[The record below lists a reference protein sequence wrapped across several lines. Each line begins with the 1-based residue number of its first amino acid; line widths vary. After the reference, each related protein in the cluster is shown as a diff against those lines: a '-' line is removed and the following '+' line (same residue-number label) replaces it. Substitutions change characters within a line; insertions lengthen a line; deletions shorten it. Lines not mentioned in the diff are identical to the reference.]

1 MIDKELLKETVD
13 KALEGTGCF
22 PVEIKVTPA
31 NAITVEIDSME
42 SVDIDRCVELTRA
55 IEAAFDRDVEDYEL
69 EVGSSGLTSD
79 FKDPR
84 QWQKNIGNEIEL
96 LTSDGRKMRATLT
109 AADADGFTI
118 EYQKKVRKEGE
129 KRPTVET
136 VTETHPY
143 SAAKSARYHL
153 EF

>member
-1 MIDKELLKETVD
+1 MIDKELLRETVD

-31 NAITVEIDSME
+31 NEITVEIDSME
-42 SVDIDRCVELTRA
+42 SVDIDRCIALTRA
-55 IEAAFDRDVEDYEL
+55 IEAAFDRDAEDYEL
-69 EVGSSGLTSD
+69 EVGSSGLTSE

-84 QWQKNIGNEIEL
+84 QWLKNVGNEIEL
-96 LTSDGRKMRATLT
+96 LTADGRKMRATLT
-109 AADADGFTI
+109 AADEEGFTI

-129 KRPTVET
+129 KRPTAET
-136 VTETHPY
+136 VTETLPY
-143 SAAKSARYHL
+143 TAAKSARYHL